1 MNPRNLRALRIDDDP
16 FDEQK
21 VGALP
26 PSLDTYS
33 IQDERGSVSAINR
46 WNTALRIWSSVS
58 SSSIPD
64 LVIADVLFA
73 EDDTTPLEGVTQ
85 YASHPRFIPT
95 GLSHLKPF
103 AALARALERP
113 LGVAIQTR
121 NPAVWEEA
129 WLKQSH
135 PMAALAAH
143 EIGELAAILGN
154 RIEGETL
161 AERMRSCW
169 LWLKERARDRFDPA
183 LYVAMADYRRRLIK
197 ATCADRNGVDRGLP
211 PVLVLPQ
218 NWAELVSWAAQRSR
232 DGSPAPIPPDLGVQL
247 LYANGGRDHI
257 RLASLFGEVNG
268 ITSRRLPAR
277 CFSLPEPGADS
288 APWELDDSGNP
299 KIGAFLQAIGSPTRI
314 AEQAARLVERFSILR
329 HEEDTIYENLIDAAK
344 DLPNRDLTLGLA
356 VLFQV
361 LKWEHARYQA
371 WHKGL
376 EAKGWIP
383 HERRLD
389 ESDDRMSLGDFLR
402 TLARFSRHFFCEPF
416 LRADVFESCGRF
428 GLRERDADTG
438 WARWH
443 FDLLVE
449 AGLLT
454 HDSKDD
460 IYTSVGGPFDLFLVP
475 IPAKLPDVSRLH
487 PVTRSRMSRAQA
499 REVTNVFILV
509 LL

>member
-1 MNPRNLRALRIDDDP
+1 
-16 FDEQK
+16 
-21 VGALP
+21 
-26 PSLDTYS
+26 
-33 IQDERGSVSAINR
+33 
-46 WNTALRIWSSVS
+46 
-58 SSSIPD
+58 
-64 LVIADVLFA
+64 
-73 EDDTTPLEGVTQ
+73 
-85 YASHPRFIPT
+85 
-95 GLSHLKPF
+95 
-103 AALARALERP
+103 
-113 LGVAIQTR
+113 
-121 NPAVWEEA
+121 
-129 WLKQSH
+129 
-135 PMAALAAH
+135 MAALAAH

-475 IPAKLPDVSRLH
+475 IPAKLPDGFEDDPGERMGTLRDTLGFGKRFGPGRSDNDNAVGIRLAVAFCESKDPH
-487 PVTRSRMSRAQA
+487 DGREFLENLRNGSGPPWLLEILRHHLVT
-499 REVTNVFILV
+499 V
-509 LL
+509 LDWKETRTWPGWLRTT